1 MLRTNLATRPFYNER
16 LVFVVLALAVLAVA
30 GMTVFN
36 VASWAG
42 LSRRQAELVAQ
53 VGGAETRARE
63 LQQDALRLRR
73 SLDPKELE
81 QISEEAREANA
92 LIDRRTFSWTT
103 LFSRFEATL
112 PEELR
117 ILSVSPKLDEDGRM
131 AVTVVVVGRR
141 AEDVDAFVE
150 NLQQTR
156 AFVGLLSR
164 QEIVNQEGL
173 LEVTL
178 EGQYVTAADTS
189 SAGSQ

>member
-30 GMTVFN
+30 GITVFN

-42 LSRRQAELVAQ
+42 LSRRQGELVAQ

-63 LQQDALRLRR
+63 LQQEALRLRG
-73 SLDPKELE
+73 SLNPKELE
-81 QISEEAREANA
+81 QVSEEAREANA

-112 PEELR
+112 PAELR
-117 ILSVSPKLDEDGRM
+117 ILSVSPKLDEEGRM

-150 NLQQTR
+150 NLEQTR

-178 EGQYVTAADTS
+178 EGRYVTAADTS
-189 SAGSQ
+189 GTGSR

>member
-30 GMTVFN
+30 GITVFN

-42 LSRRQAELVAQ
+42 LSRRQSELVAQ

-63 LQQDALRLRR
+63 LQQEALRLRR
-73 SLDPKELE
+73 SLNPKELE
-81 QISEEAREANA
+81 QVSEEAREANA

-103 LFSRFEATL
+103 LFGRFEATL
-112 PEELR
+112 PAELR
-117 ILSVSPKLDEDGRM
+117 ILSVSPKLDEEGRM

-150 NLQQTR
+150 NLEQTR

-178 EGQYVTAADTS
+178 EGRYVTAADTS
-189 SAGSQ
+189 STGSR